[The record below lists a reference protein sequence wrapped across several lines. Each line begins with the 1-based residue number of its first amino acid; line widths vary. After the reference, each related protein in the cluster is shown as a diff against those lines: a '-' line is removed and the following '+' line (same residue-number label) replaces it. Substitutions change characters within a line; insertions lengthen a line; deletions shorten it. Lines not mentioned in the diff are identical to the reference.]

1 MASSGRV
8 GPPPPDGAMLSRPL
22 PNRRLTGALPGL
34 HRYFW
39 PDSPDNGVNFGP
51 PSIAR
56 RPLHSPAA
64 RAKSAA

>member
-1 MASSGRV
+1 
-8 GPPPPDGAMLSRPL
+8 MLSRPL